1 MDASSMEKYSR
12 FGVIFF
18 AAILISSCQSA
29 PLKYKEITV
38 QNKANE
44 FDQVLKIEV
53 PAVTSVPALIK
64 VEAAKG
70 ALISGSEST
79 NSVQQFNQQQISSEE
94 VANKANSLMK
104 SELDNSVDV
113 QKSKKDKVVAKK
125 EKLTGVKY
133 QATVKNLES
142 VTAPVIQPHL
152 PSLEDG
158 LGFNGRRP
166 MIDPFRVGEEIKLR
180 IHYMGMTAGEMRLK
194 TEKFATV
201 NSRKSYTFASE
212 LSTSSVFEKFY
223 KMNDRAVTYVDFET
237 LLPYGYSLDVKES
250 GQLRTAR
257 QVFDYN
263 TKKAKFWEVKVTEKD
278 GQKEK
283 KIDWDLPE
291 YAQNVFTTIFYMRLF
306 RWEVGKSYSFIV
318 AHDGENLVFKGTA
331 LRKETIETD
340 LGPKQAVVVKPE
352 LTLKGVFK
360 PMGDIYFWFSDD
372 DRKYILKIEAKI
384 KIGSLRADVSS
395 IYPGQ

>member
-12 FGVIFF
+12 FGIIFF
-18 AAILISSCQSA
+18 IIFLLFSCKSA
-29 PLKYKEITV
+29 PLKYQETAV
-38 QNKANE
+38 QSKANE
-44 FDQVLKIEV
+44 FEQVLKIEKPAEV
-53 PAVTSVPALIK
+53 PVAVLTKDDSTH
-64 VEAAKG
+64 
-70 ALISGSEST
+70 SGQNSSNVVLQNAE
-79 NSVQQFNQQQISSEE
+79 SVQKTEN
-94 VANKANSLMK
+94 NKTIETQN
-104 SELDNSVDV
+104 
-113 QKSKKDKVVAKK
+113 SKKNHHSIKK
-125 EKLTGVKY
+125 EKSTNP
-133 QATVKNLES
+133 KNQTS
-142 VTAPVIQPHL
+142 VTPKVVEAVPTIQPHL
-152 PSLEDG
+152 PILEDG
-158 LGFNGRRP
+158 GGFNGRRP
-166 MIDPFRVGEEIKLR
+166 IVDPFRVGEEVKLR

-194 TEKFATV
+194 VENFATV
-201 NSRKSYTFASE
+201 NARKSYAFASE
-212 LSTSSVFEKFY
+212 LSTLSVFEKFY
-223 KMNDRAVTYVDFET
+223 KMNDRAVTYVDYET

-263 TKKAKFWEVKVTEKD
+263 AKKAKFWEVKVTEND

-283 KIDWDLPE
+283 KIEWDLPD
-291 YAQNVFTTIFYMRLF
+291 YAQNVFTAIFYMRLF
-306 RWEVGKSYSFIV
+306 RWEVGKSYSFMV

-331 LRKETIETD
+331 LRKEIIETD